1 MQSENK
7 RIVKNTFI
15 NYIGLLIN
23 TVLGI
28 FIARYVLMALG
39 ASDYG
44 LYGVV
49 GGLIAMLNFLST
61 ALTTT
66 TRRYINVEMGREN
79 GNTNKIFNICLTI
92 HIGFAIFVLLIAETI
107 GLYYIY
113 NFLNVVPEKLND
125 AVFVFQVSTIAAAIG
140 ITNVPYQAVLEAFE
154 RFDLM
159 VFINVF
165 NTILKLVLVV
175 CLLSYVG
182 NVLRVYAIGM
192 SFLSIIL
199 FIFFRIVTYRKW
211 RDLTQFRF
219 YKGWSVYKEIIVF
232 NNYTAMGALAYI
244 GRIQG
249 STMIV
254 NYFFGTLVNAA
265 FQIAYTIEN
274 YCSLI
279 VNNIGK
285 AAWPQITQSF
295 SGGKYDRTIRLT
307 ECMSRYTILLTLLVT
322 VPLFVELDFVIN
334 LWLKDV
340 PEGALFLCYLTLI
353 DAVVRSACGGT
364 SALIQASGKV
374 KWFQIVDSLL
384 SLLTLPVAFI
394 LYKLGYP
401 KETIIYLYIVSSLLI
416 RFVSFILLKRIVG
429 FDILQYVRNVYYPT
443 FLVTVASIA
452 YIFVYWKTGL
462 FNNGIMHFC
471 GMLLSLL
478 FVIVVCFLIGLEK
491 QERIVLSEIIRNRIK
506 KSE

>member
-7 RIVKNTFI
+7 KIVKNTVI
-15 NYIGLLIN
+15 NYTGLLIN
-23 TVLGI
+23 TILGV

-39 ASDYG
+39 ASDFG

-66 TRRYINVEMGREN
+66 TRRYINVELGKTD
-79 GNTNKIFNICLTI
+79 GNPNKIFNICLII
-92 HIGFAIFVLLIAETI
+92 HVVFAIVVLLVAETI

-113 NFLNVVPEKLND
+113 NFLNVASGKLSD
-125 AVFVFQVSTIAAAIG
+125 AVFVFQVSTIAAVIG
-140 ITNVPYQAVLEAFE
+140 IMNVPYQAVIEAYE

-159 VFINVF
+159 VLINVF
-165 NTILKLVLVV
+165 NTILKLVFVI
-175 CLLSYVG
+175 CLLSYDG
-182 NVLRVYAIGM
+182 NILRVYALGM

-199 FIFFRIVTYRKW
+199 FIFFRIVTYRNW
-211 RDLTQFRF
+211 HDLTRLKF
-219 YKGWSVYKEIIVF
+219 YKGKSIYKEIIVF

-254 NYFFGTLVNAA
+254 NFFFGTIVNAA

-295 SGGKYDRTIRLT
+295 SGGKYDRTIHLT

-322 VPLFVELDFVIN
+322 VPLFVELEFILN
-334 LWLKDV
+334 LWLKNV
-340 PEGALFLCYLTLI
+340 PEGALLLCYLTLI

-374 KWFQIVDSLL
+374 KWFQIVDSAL

-394 LYKLGYP
+394 LYKLGSP
-401 KETIIYLYIVSSLLI
+401 KETIIYLYIISTIIV
-416 RFVSFILLKRIVG
+416 RVASFILLKKIVD
-429 FDILQYVRNVYYPT
+429 FDIMHYVRNVYSP
-443 FLVTVASIA
+443 FLVVVVVSAIYVFIYWRVAFFESV
-452 YIFVYWKTGL
+452 F
-462 FNNGIMHFC
+462 MHLM
-471 GMLLSLL
+471 GVLISL
-478 FVIVVCFLIGLEK
+478 FVITIVCFCGGLEK
-491 QERIVLSEIIRNRIK
+491 QERLLITKAIRNRIK
-506 KSE
+506 KS